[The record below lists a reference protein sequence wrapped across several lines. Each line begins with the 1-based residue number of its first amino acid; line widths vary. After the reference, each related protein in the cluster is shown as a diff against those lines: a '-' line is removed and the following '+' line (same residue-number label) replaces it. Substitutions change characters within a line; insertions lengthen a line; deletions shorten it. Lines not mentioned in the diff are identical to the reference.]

1 MNQKNRVEKKKQ
13 RKNRKIIWISLIIIT
28 FSVGFLSFDESRDF
42 KLVKNV
48 EVFSNLLRELNYF
61 YVDTPDPENLIKTGI
76 NAMLKTLDPY
86 TVFIPES
93 QMSNFSFMTTGQ
105 YGGIGSLIRKSGD
118 FIVISEVYK
127 GFPAD
132 LAGIIPGDLI
142 VAVNGKSIKGLSTSK
157 VSERLKGNPDSEVK
171 ITLKRYGEEKPL
183 TKTLYR
189 KEVHVPNVPYYG
201 MLNQETGYIRLSGY
215 RSSDLSLIIPET

>member
-93 QMSNFSFMTTGQ
+93 QM
-105 YGGIGSLIRKSGD
+105 R
-118 FIVISEVYK
+118 SEEH
-127 GFPAD
+127 
-132 LAGIIPGDLI
+132 
-142 VAVNGKSIKGLSTSK
+142 TSELQ
-157 VSERLKGNPDSEVK
+157 S
-171 ITLKRYGEEKPL
+171 
-183 TKTLYR
+183 
-189 KEVHVPNVPYYG
+189 H
-201 MLNQETGYIRLSGY
+201 
-215 RSSDLSLIIPET
+215 